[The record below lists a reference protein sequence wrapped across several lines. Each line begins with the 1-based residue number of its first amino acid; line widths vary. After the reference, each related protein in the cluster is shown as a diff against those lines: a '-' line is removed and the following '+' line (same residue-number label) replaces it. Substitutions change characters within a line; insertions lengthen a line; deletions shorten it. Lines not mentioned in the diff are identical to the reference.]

1 MELKHF
7 SDDHSLKLYEVLEV
21 ENCTCDG
28 CGEHIPVKSSRYRCY
43 RYDFD
48 LHPSCAELPRD
59 LQHPIHRK
67 HPLIL
72 HKTPPYDGRTC
83 TCKACDLPCRQFV
96 YNCSLC
102 KFDLDIKCALLPL
115 TIETE
120 IHETP
125 IDPLWEVDLV

>member
-59 LQHPIHRK
+59 LQHPIHLK

-96 YNCSLC
+96 YHCSREAQTDREERSTDREERSTDRE
-102 KFDLDIKCALLPL
+102 KR
-115 TIETE
+115 E
-120 IHETP
+120 
-125 IDPLWEVDLV
+125 